1 MESKV
6 DSAEPV
12 FGSEAV
18 FRRKLKAYVKY
29 CNAKETQRLPNVAGF
44 CRFCKIRRTDF
55 ASLRTVYPL
64 YYDLA
69 QSTFMDEALNKKAPN
84 ASATMAFLLE
94 RVCAVEEQ
102 DTDGTLKILC
112 EHDPIADGA

>member
-44 CRFCKIRRTDF
+44 CRFCKIRRTDLLLY
-55 ASLRTVYPL
+55 ARYIRCITIWHSPL
-64 YYDLA
+64 LW
-69 QSTFMDEALNKKAPN
+69 MK
-84 ASATMAFLLE
+84 
-94 RVCAVEEQ
+94 R
-102 DTDGTLKILC
+102 
-112 EHDPIADGA
+112 